1 MEPTDKKGKELIER
15 LIEIIQSLQQIKQ
28 KKRLQENEPR
38 FNNMQVNTKRLNIRV
53 TEIPDRKESAVQ
65 KCFKK

>member
-38 FNNMQVNTKRLNIRV
+38 FNNM
-53 TEIPDRKESAVQ
+53 
-65 KCFKK
+65 